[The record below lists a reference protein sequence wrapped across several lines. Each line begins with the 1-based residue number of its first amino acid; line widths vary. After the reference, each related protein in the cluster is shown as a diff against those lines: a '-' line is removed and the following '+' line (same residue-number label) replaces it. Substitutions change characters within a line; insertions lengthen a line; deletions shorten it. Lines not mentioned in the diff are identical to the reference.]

1 MIYPIPLALAG
12 DYPQKVANGSWG
24 EQMKAS
30 ITALSKRIATV
41 EEKPDCGGEGQI
53 YLACG
58 QKKHWSR
65 VSLMSYNILWLH
77 KNNVK

>member
-1 MIYPIPLALAG
+1 
-12 DYPQKVANGSWG
+12 
-24 EQMKAS
+24 MKAS

-65 VSLMSYNILWLH
+65 VSLMSYNIL
-77 KNNVK
+77 